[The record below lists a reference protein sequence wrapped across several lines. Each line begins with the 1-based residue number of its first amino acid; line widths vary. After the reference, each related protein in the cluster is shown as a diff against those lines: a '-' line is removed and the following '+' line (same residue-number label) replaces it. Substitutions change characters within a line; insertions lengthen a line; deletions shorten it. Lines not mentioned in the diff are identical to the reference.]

1 MAVASAVP
9 SLQNFNLSSVQGDL
23 VARAAVGTRNAM
35 VIKARTHFMA
45 YVPYLVGNSR
55 PFAQPSDD

>member
-1 MAVASAVP
+1 MAAVSAVA
-9 SLQNFNLSSVQGDL
+9 SLQNFNLSSVQGPL

-45 YVPYLVGNSR
+45 YVPYLLGDSR
-55 PFAQPSDD
+55 PFAQPSND